1 MSPHPT
7 HDRSAAAAPA
17 SASTRPS
24 RHPWRKVGALAAVVA
39 VAGGAVASFRGGWFT
54 RPVSADIQGSKGLS
68 SGSSNGSSSNG
79 SSTSGASQAA
89 LAAAQAAAADGII
102 DVPSEVAGLQT
113 ALDAAQDGQVV
124 RLAAG
129 VFHGPFKLGAHSV
142 RLLGAG
148 ASKTELL
155 GTANGPVLRADA
167 AGQTRVGIEDLT
179 IRGTRSARCTGLMV
193 GSGWVE
199 ALRVN
204 FVGHSN
210 SGVLVTASGKP
221 VLVQCSFADNSSPFA
236 GGGVCSMG
244 GQTTLVSC
252 SFDGNTALTFGGAV
266 YVRQGSLQAMECTFA
281 GNATTAGAYG
291 GAFFSDDAQ
300 LVVSKC
306 QFDGNESVESGGAL
320 YVRGGLAEVEE
331 CRFTGNRAESGWAV
345 YSQGAGVRVER
356 SVLCGQPDRLLGG
369 DLRSMGNNFDQHCFA
384 DCNQNGI
391 DDARE
396 IALGWAKDMDGNG
409 VPDSC
414 DADLNGNGIP
424 DGYDIKA
431 GFDQD
436 RNSNGVPDTAEAV
449 MRGAAPKDPA
459 AANETGAAGMAGSAG
474 SAGAAAAGPSA
485 DASAESKPGDRAPRR
500 AGRRFPT
507 TAPAFAP
514 PVLR

>member
-7 HDRSAAAAPA
+7 PDRSATAAPA
-17 SASTRPS
+17 SASARPS

-39 VAGGAVASFRGGWFT
+39 VAGAAVASFRGGLFT
-54 RPVSADIQGSKGLS
+54 RPVSADIQGSKGL
-68 SGSSNGSSSNG
+68 NGAAG
-79 SSTSGASQAA
+79 ATSGAR
-89 LAAAQAAAADGII
+89 AAAQAGQPSRASEAELAAARAAASDGTL
-102 DVPSEVAGLQT
+102 DVPSEVASLQT

-142 RLLGAG
+142 RLVGAG
-148 ASKTELL
+148 AGKTELL
-155 GTANGPVLRADA
+155 GTSNGPVLRADA
-167 AGQTRVGIEDLT
+167 SGETRVGVEDLT
-179 IRGTRSARCTGLMV
+179 IRGTRGARCTGLMV

-199 ALRVN
+199 ALRVS
-204 FVGHSN
+204 FVGHQN
-210 SGVLVTASGKP
+210 SGVLVTTSGKP
-221 VLVQCSFADNSSPFA
+221 VLVQCTFADNSSPFA

-266 YVRQGSLQAMECTFA
+266 YVRQGSLQAMECIFA

-291 GAFFSDDAQ
+291 GAFFSDDAH
-300 LVVSKC
+300 LVLSKC
-306 QFDGNESVESGGAL
+306 EFDGNESVESGGAL

-331 CRFTGNRAESGWAV
+331 CRFTGNHAESGWAV

-356 SVLCGQPDRLLGG
+356 SVLCGQPERLLGG
-369 DLRSMGNNFDQHCFA
+369 DLRSLGNDFNQHCFA
-384 DCNQNGI
+384 DCNQNGV

-414 DADLNGNGIP
+414 DADLNSNGIP
-424 DGYDIKA
+424 DAYDIKA

-459 AANETGAAGMAGSAG
+459 AENETGAAGAASPAGP
-474 SAGAAAAGPSA
+474 AAG
-485 DASAESKPGDRAPRR
+485 ASAESKPGDRAPRR
-500 AGRRFPT
+500 GARRFPT